1 MIKYALICKC
11 CKLEF
16 ESWFGSSKEFDR
28 LKKMKLLSCQSCNS
42 IKVEKSLMSP
52 NLSNSKKI
60 ITNTNESKFQEVK
73 QKLREYKKFVK
84 DNFNFV
90 GENFAYEA
98 RSLHYNKNK
107 NKNRDKKIGIYGRA
121 SLSDVKELK
130 EEGIETEMLPWIE
143 DKEN

>member
-1 MIKYALICKC
+1 MIKYALICKSC
-11 CKLEF
+11 ELEF

-28 LKKMKLLSCQSCNS
+28 LKKMKLLNCQSCNS

-52 NLSNSKKI
+52 NLFNNKKKI
-60 ITNTNESKFQEVK
+60 SNPNELKFQEVK
-73 QKLREYKKFVK
+73 QKLKEYKKFVK
-84 DNFNFV
+84 KNFNFV

-107 NKNRDKKIGIYGRA
+107 NRDKKKGIYGRA
-121 SLSDVKELK
+121 SLTDVKELK

>member
-1 MIKYALICKC
+1 MIKYALICKS

-52 NLSNSKKI
+52 NLSNSKKKI
-60 ITNTNESKFQEVK
+60 NNTNELKFQEVK

-98 RSLHYNKNK
+98 RSLHYNKK
-107 NKNRDKKIGIYGRA
+107 NKKKGIYGSA
-121 SLSDVKELK
+121 TKNEIQELK
-130 EEGIETEMLPWIE
+130 EEGVEAEMIPWIE
-143 DKEN
+143 DKSN

>member
-1 MIKYALICKC
+1 MIKYALICKK

-28 LKKMKLLSCQSCNS
+28 LKKMKLLNCQSCNS
-42 IKVEKSLMSP
+42 INVEKSLMSP
-52 NLSNSKKI
+52 NLSNSKKKI
-60 ITNTNESKFQEVK
+60 SNPNELKFQEVK

-107 NKNRDKKIGIYGRA
+107 NRDKKKGIYGRA
-121 SLSDVKELK
+121 SLTDVKELK

>member
-1 MIKYALICKC
+1 MIKYALICKS

-28 LKKMKLLSCQSCNS
+28 LKKMKLLNCQSCNS

-52 NLSNSKKI
+52 NLSNSKKKI
-60 ITNTNESKFQEVK
+60 SPNELRFQEVK

-84 DNFNFV
+84 DNFDFV

-98 RSLHYNKNK
+98 RSLHYNKD
-107 NKNRDKKIGIYGRA
+107 RDKKKGIYGRA
-121 SLSDVKELK
+121 SLTDVKELK

>member
-1 MIKYALICKC
+1 MIKYALICKN

-16 ESWFGSSKEFDR
+16 ESWFGSFKEFDR
-28 LKKMKLLSCQSCNS
+28 LKKMKLLNCQRCNS

-52 NLSNSKKI
+52 NLSNNKKI
-60 ITNTNESKFQEVK
+60 TNHNQLKFQEVK
-73 QKLREYKKFVK
+73 QKLKEYKKFVK
-84 DNFNFV
+84 DNFDFV

-98 RSLHYNKNK
+98 RSLHYNENK
-107 NKNRDKKIGIYGRA
+107 DKKKGIYGRA
-121 SLSDVKELK
+121 SLQDVKELK

>member
-1 MIKYALICKC
+1 MIKYALICKS

-28 LKKMKLLSCQSCNS
+28 LKKMKLLNCQSCNS
-42 IKVEKSLMSP
+42 IRVEKSLMSP
-52 NLSNSKKI
+52 NLSNSKKKI
-60 ITNTNESKFQEVK
+60 SNPNELKFQEVK
-73 QKLREYKKFVK
+73 QKT
-84 DNFNFV
+84 
-90 GENFAYEA
+90 
-98 RSLHYNKNK
+98 
-107 NKNRDKKIGIYGRA
+107 RDKKKGIYGRA

>member
-1 MIKYALICKC
+1 MIKYALICKK

-28 LKKMKLLSCQSCNS
+28 LKKMKLLNCQSCNS

-52 NLSNSKKI
+52 NLSNSKKKI
-60 ITNTNESKFQEVK
+60 SPNELRFQEVK

-84 DNFNFV
+84 DNFDFV

-107 NKNRDKKIGIYGRA
+107 NRDKKKGIYGRA
-121 SLSDVKELK
+121 SLTDVKELK

>member
-1 MIKYALICKC
+1 MIKYALICKS

-28 LKKMKLLSCQSCNS
+28 LKKMKLLSCQSCTS

-52 NLSNSKKI
+52 NLSNSKKK
-60 ITNTNESKFQEVK
+60 ITNTNELKFQEVK

-107 NKNRDKKIGIYGRA
+107 YKDKKKGIYGRA
-121 SLSDVKELK
+121 SLQDVKELK

>member
-1 MIKYALICKC
+1 MIKYALICKS

-28 LKKMKLLSCQSCNS
+28 LKKMKLLNCQGCNS

-52 NLSNSKKI
+52 NLSNSKKK
-60 ITNTNESKFQEVK
+60 ITNTNELKFQEVK

-98 RSLHYNKNK
+98 RSLYYNQ
-107 NKNRDKKIGIYGRA
+107 NKNRDKKKGIYGRA
-121 SLSDVKELK
+121 SLQDVKELK

>member
-1 MIKYALICKC
+1 MIKYALICKS

-28 LKKMKLLSCQSCNS
+28 LKKMKLLNCQSCNS

-52 NLSNSKKI
+52 NLSNSKKKI
-60 ITNTNESKFQEVK
+60 SPNDLRFQEVK

-84 DNFNFV
+84 DNFDFV

-107 NKNRDKKIGIYGRA
+107 NRDKKKGIYGRA
-121 SLSDVKELK
+121 SLTDVKELK

>member
-1 MIKYALICKC
+1 MIKYALICKSC
-11 CKLEF
+11 NLEF

-28 LKKMKLLSCQSCNS
+28 LKKMKLLNCQSCNS

-52 NLSNSKKI
+52 NLSNSKKKI
-60 ITNTNESKFQEVK
+60 SNSNVLKFQEVK

-84 DNFNFV
+84 DNFDFV

-107 NKNRDKKIGIYGRA
+107 NRDKKKGIYGRA
-121 SLSDVKELK
+121 SLTDVKELK